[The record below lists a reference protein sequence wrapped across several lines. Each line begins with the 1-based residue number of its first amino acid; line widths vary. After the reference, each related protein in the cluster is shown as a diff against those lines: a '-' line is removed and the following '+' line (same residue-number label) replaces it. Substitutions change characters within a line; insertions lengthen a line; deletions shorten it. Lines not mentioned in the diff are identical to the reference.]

1 LVLDAFS
8 SDAIPMHLIT
18 REAVALYRER
28 LTDDGLIAI
37 HISNRH
43 LALGPVIARLAAD
56 ASTVVRERVDPS
68 DPRLIADGVR
78 TASHLVVMAP
88 AERNLG
94 TIARDTRWKTGTV
107 GADTPLFT
115 DDFSNVLGTLR

>member
-1 LVLDAFS
+1 WTFYEIDPVVERFASNPRYFPFLSRSPAAPITVETGDARLELAKDRGRAYALLVLDAFS

-56 ASTVVRERVDPS
+56 
-68 DPRLIADGVR
+68 
-78 TASHLVVMAP
+78 
-88 AERNLG
+88 
-94 TIARDTRWKTGTV
+94 
-107 GADTPLFT
+107 
-115 DDFSNVLGTLR
+115 